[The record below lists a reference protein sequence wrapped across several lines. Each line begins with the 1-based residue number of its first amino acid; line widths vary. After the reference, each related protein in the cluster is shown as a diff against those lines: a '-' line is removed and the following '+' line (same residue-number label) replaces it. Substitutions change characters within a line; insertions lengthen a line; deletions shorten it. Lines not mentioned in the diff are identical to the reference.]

1 MKERAYY
8 PSRPSRA
15 RARAYENIPG
25 SGTAAAGRR
34 AGGVVASGVVVL
46 VRQRVGLVVRFVCLV
61 TQYVCPPVCR

>member
-15 RARAYENIPG
+15 RAPTKIFPG
-25 SGTAAAGRR
+25 AALRPP

>member
-15 RARAYENIPG
+15 RLRKYSR
-25 SGTAAAGRR
+25 SGTARGLRPP

>member
-8 PSRPSRA
+8 PSRPS